1 MSGLL
6 VVVLGLWG
14 GIRRGEQRRAARF
27 HLGDVG
33 NPWDM
38 HRSGTSVS
46 LTIPVEGFVEVAR
59 RVLAGAAGM
68 ADLGF
73 EAVDDLQLAL
83 EIVLRSGVVVGESA
97 TITIADGPTGLTV
110 RVGEVDAT
118 LARRRLRAEPGSRMA
133 LGDVL
138 ERIVDE
144 VGVTRG
150 SLPELVLHKTLS
162 RRAA

>member
-1 MSGLL
+1 
-6 VVVLGLWG
+6 
-14 GIRRGEQRRAARF
+14 
-27 HLGDVG
+27 
-33 NPWDM
+33 
-38 HRSGTSVS
+38 
-46 LTIPVEGFVEVAR
+46 
-59 RVLAGAAGM
+59 M

-83 EIVLRSGVVVGESA
+83 EVVLRSGVVVGESA

-118 LARRRLRAEPGSRMA
+118 LARRRLCAEPGSRMA
-133 LGDVL
+133 LGDLL